1 MDMVQTT
8 SNTATQPQSPRKA
21 DGINRRQ
28 DQPPAALAKSRHAE
42 DGRFYAA
49 IQYEPA
55 SSAEEAAQWARRSN
69 LADMVDYAKLPTWA
83 ANECNRRVLENLTEF
98 PALRGELEFLGSNLA
113 KSRLNRRY
121 AQSAQIRRLTAENP
135 EWSPAQIDRES
146 RAKSLKVFRR
156 DWGRASHYAGM
167 AFRLPISGI
176 SVKYRGEAGPL
187 AAASLRRIV
196 DHELGHLLDWMFE
209 IRHVPIIR
217 RLAIEWPSDATT
229 RDLGKYANKSESEF
243 VAMAWESFRNDALP
257 GALARTVGLEI
268 VEQYGRRFAA

>member
-1 MDMVQTT
+1 MNRTT
-8 SNTATQPQSPRKA
+8 STTMTQPQSARKT
-21 DGINRRQ
+21 DGINRH
-28 DQPPAALAKSRHAE
+28 PGKTPAALAKSQHAK
-42 DGRFYAA
+42 DRRFYAA
-49 IQYEPA
+49 IRHEPA

-113 KSRLNRRY
+113 KSRLNRGY

-156 DWGRASHYAGM
+156 DWGHASHYAGM

-176 SVKYRGEAGPL
+176 SVKYRGEAGPS
-187 AAASLRRIV
+187 ATASLRRIV
-196 DHELGHLLDWMFE
+196 DHELGHLLDWMFA

-243 VAMAWESFRNDALP
+243 VAMAWESFRNDAMP

-268 VEQYGRRFAA
+268 VEQYDRRFVA